1 MKEIN
6 DYKKSKQIVGN
17 MGLYYV
23 CYELS
28 KKGWNVLLTSRNAK
42 GVDVVIYNQK
52 ATQTHTIQV
61 KALSEKDSVPFGS
74 NPDIIAEYVII
85 CRKVFDE
92 KPEMFIIKSDK
103 VKDNIHKEEKDN
115 KISYWLEPKD
125 YEKYKDKWDTI
136 GSGYPS
142 ENSKTN

>member
-1 MKEIN
+1 M
-6 DYKKSKQIVGN
+6 
-17 MGLYYV
+17 

-28 KKGWNVLLTSRNAK
+28 KRGWNVLPTSRNAK

-61 KALSEKDSVPFGS
+61 KTLSRKDPVPFSS
-74 NPDIIAEYVII
+74 NLDNLVAEYVII

-92 KPEMFIIKSDK
+92 KPEMFIIKSNE
-103 VKDNIHKEEKDN
+103 VKKHIHKGEKGG

-136 GSGYPS
+136 GDGY
-142 ENSKTN
+142 E

>member
-1 MKEIN
+1 MKETGN
-6 DYKKSKQIVGN
+6 YKKSNQIVGN
-17 MGLYYV
+17 VGLYYV

-28 KKGWNVLLTSRNAK
+28 KRGWNVLPTSRNAK

-61 KALSEKDSVPFGS
+61 KALSEKNPVPFGS
-74 NPDIIAEYVII
+74 NLDNLVAEYVII

-92 KPEMFIIKSDK
+92 KPEMFIIKSNEVKEDIHK
-103 VKDNIHKEEKDN
+103 GKKDNE
-115 KISYWLEPKD
+115 ISYWLQPKD

-136 GSGYPS
+136 GDGY
-142 ENSKTN
+142 E

>member
-1 MKEIN
+1 MDEIVN
-6 DYKKSKQIVGN
+6 YKKSNQIVGN
-17 MGLYYV
+17 VGLYYV

-28 KKGWNVLLTSRNAK
+28 KRGWNVLPTSRNAK

-61 KALSEKDSVPFGS
+61 KALSEKNPVPFGS
-74 NPDIIAEYVII
+74 NLDNLVAEYVII

-92 KPEMFIIKSDK
+92 KPEMFIIKSNEVKEDIHK
-103 VKDNIHKEEKDN
+103 GKKDNE
-115 KISYWLEPKD
+115 ISYWLQPKD

-136 GSGYPS
+136 GDGY
-142 ENSKTN
+142 E